1 MHPESPDSASPNPA
15 PPRPEDPSLEP
26 FGWSTFFAGQLTATD
41 GLPGRVA
48 SSNHGRFLVWTEA
61 GEIDAGVS
69 GALRKSGSLWPA
81 VGDWVLLR
89 PDGPVID
96 RVLNRKTKL
105 SRKQPEREVREQ
117 VLAANIDVL
126 FIVSGLDRDYNPR
139 RIERFLVMAN
149 ESGARPVVLLNK
161 SDLAAALS
169 LDLDAIVAGTR
180 QLSPGITVIP
190 ISALSATSFS
200 GHGLDAI
207 PAQLAPGQTAAL
219 IGSSG
224 VGKST
229 ILNRLLGDERQ
240 ATTAVRASDQ
250 RGRHTTTTRQLF
262 VMPGGWLLMDLPGL
276 REIQL
281 WANPTEP
288 TDNLEASFED
298 IQALAAN
305 CRFRDCTHTAEPGCA
320 VLAAHLDSA
329 RLANYQKM
337 QKELAH
343 LERKTNPKLAREAKS
358 KATAPDRPVRHHPK
372 RDSS

>member
-1 MHPESPDSASPNPA
+1 MTSVFLHD
-15 PPRPEDPSLEP
+15 L
-26 FGWSTFFAGQLTATD
+26 GWSSFFASQLST
-41 GLPGRVA
+41 GVPGNPGRVA
-48 SSNHGRFLVWTEA
+48 SANHGRFLVWTET
-61 GEIDAGVS
+61 GEIDASVS
-69 GALRKSGSLWPA
+69 GLLRKPGALWPA
-81 VGDWVLLR
+81 VGDWVALR
-89 PDGPVID
+89 SDEAVID
-96 RVLNRKTKL
+96 LVLTRKTCV
-105 SRKQPEREVREQ
+105 SRKQPEREIREQ

-161 SDLAAALS
+161 ADLAQVLG
-169 LDLDAIVAGTR
+169 LDLAEIVASVR
-180 QLSPGITVIP
+180 QLSPTITVLP
-190 ISALSATSFS
+190 ISALADND
-200 GHGLDAI
+200 LDAL

-240 ATTAVRASDQ
+240 RTSAVRASDS

-262 VMPGGWLLMDLPGL
+262 RMPGGWLLMDLPGL
-276 REIQL
+276 REVQL
-281 WANPTEP
+281 WTNAEQPQQ
-288 TDNLEASFED
+288 NLEASFDD

-320 VLAAHLDSA
+320 VLSAVLDPA
-329 RLANYQKM
+329 RLANFQKM

-343 LERKTNPKLAREAKS
+343 LERKTNPRLAKETRAKWNAIEKS
-358 KATAPDRPVRHHPK
+358 ARQHSK
-372 RDSS
+372 RDAS